1 MCSCGSCVRI
11 QIHAYES
18 ICVVPPGPRVR
29 GLLCPRTCFC
39 VVACIVRVH
48 AECMQVYG
56 VCIVI
61 NYVFFSC
68 TQMLHEE
75 NLSTWVHIC
84 ISFRNMSI
92 CTCYLI
98 ISLYH
103 VLYVVCI
110 YIYVYYIYS
119 MCVCVDREMRQLRPG
134 WQGDRSRWIRWISW
148 ISWVRAPHFESHVV
162 MLS

>member
-1 MCSCGSCVRI
+1 MWVHVDVTYVCHYACIESTYMCSCGSCVRI

-110 YIYVYYIYS
+110 YIYVYIYILYIYS
-119 MCVCVDREMRQLRPG
+119 MCVCG
-134 WQGDRSRWIRWISW
+134 S
-148 ISWVRAPHFESHVV
+148 
-162 MLS
+162 